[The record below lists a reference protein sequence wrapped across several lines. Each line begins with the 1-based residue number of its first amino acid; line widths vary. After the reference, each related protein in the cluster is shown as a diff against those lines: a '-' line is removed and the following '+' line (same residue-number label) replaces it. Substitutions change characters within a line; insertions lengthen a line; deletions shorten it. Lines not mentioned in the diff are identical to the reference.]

1 MHLSIRKETTDTAVN
16 TTVVSNNITVH
27 PRVTQVIT
35 QVVQIANFGLMR
47 LRVGKFPLASLNVPN
62 WASAMALRR
71 RGYSSILELRL
82 IFCCLVLHTVIAHR
96 QLV

>member
-16 TTVVSNNITVH
+16 TTVVSNITVH

-47 LRVGKFPLASLNVPN
+47 LRVGKFPLASLNIPN

-71 RGYSSILELRL
+71 RGYSSTLELRL